1 MCVST
6 STAPERSRK
15 VTLTLKTVNSV
26 FFLLAV
32 RDAQVRVEGLIE
44 RSVVGRWELNRGEP
58 QAVPGPFSPTRGA
71 FQKGALNKTA
81 WETA

>member
-1 MCVST
+1 MST
-6 STAPERSRK
+6 FTAPERSRK

-44 RSVVGRWELNRGEP
+44 RSVVGGAEQGGASSRAGSFLSY
-58 QAVPGPFSPTRGA
+58 PGGLPERRS
-71 FQKGALNKTA
+71 Q
-81 WETA
+81 

>member
-1 MCVST
+1 MST

-32 RDAQVRVEGLIE
+32 RDAQVRVEGLIK
-44 RSVVGRWELNRGEP
+44 RSVVGGLGAEQGVASSRAGSFLSY
-58 QAVPGPFSPTRGA
+58 PGPLSERRS
-71 FQKGALNKTA
+71 Q
-81 WETA
+81 